1 MKPDD
6 FSGCLRLD
14 GDVVSDVE
22 FDWYGSDELI
32 DGWFELGEEGAR
44 YVFVSHS
51 MASCK
56 RDDGELRTYAHLN

>member
-32 DGWFELGEEGAR
+32 DGWFELG
-44 YVFVSHS
+44 
-51 MASCK
+51 
-56 RDDGELRTYAHLN
+56 LRGGCEVCFCEPLNG